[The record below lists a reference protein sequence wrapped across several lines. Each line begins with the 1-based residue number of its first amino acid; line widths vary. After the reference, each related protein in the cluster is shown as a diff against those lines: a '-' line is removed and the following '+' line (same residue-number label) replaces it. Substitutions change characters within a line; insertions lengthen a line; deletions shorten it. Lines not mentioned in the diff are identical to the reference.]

1 MIQKSKREIQ
11 ELAQESELFW
21 ELGYTGHSACF
32 RFSKP
37 NLLIK
42 SHLYLNWTTLVT
54 LYNIFYMNN
63 EESTGTV

>member
-37 NLLIK
+37 NWLIR
-42 SHLYLNWTTLVT
+42 VT
-54 LYNIFYMNN
+54 FTWIELH
-63 EESTGTV
+63 